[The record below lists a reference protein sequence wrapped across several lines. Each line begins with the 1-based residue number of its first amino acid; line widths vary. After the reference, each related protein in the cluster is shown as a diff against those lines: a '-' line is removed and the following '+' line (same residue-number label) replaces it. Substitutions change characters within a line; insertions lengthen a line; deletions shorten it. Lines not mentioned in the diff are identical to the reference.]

1 MGACFLLKV
10 LPGGIPLAYC
20 PSVELLGTYSFKDIK
35 KNNGTDNKKL
45 LNERMKSVQMDD
57 PGCILFTSGTTGL
70 PKGAVLTHFQM
81 LNQGIMSCKVLG
93 FFEKKP
99 IICVQVPLF
108 HIFGLSGG
116 TLLTLLC
123 NGTAVYPSGHFHA
136 PSSLK
141 SIEEERCTMVYGTP
155 TMFVDM
161 LIHISKGNYDLNS
174 WKEVIVGAAPVHEN
188 LINVLRDKCKV
199 KIYNVYGSTEISGM
213 VSIDS
218 KMKFPSAG
226 RIFEYTEI
234 KIVDTDGRIVPI
246 NTKGEILCRSPFVCS
261 GYWDEKEKTAETF
274 DNARWYHTG
283 TLIIVIV
290 GAAPVHENLI
300 NVLRD
305 KCKVKIYN
313 VYGSTEISGMVS
325 IDSKMKF
332 PSAGRIFEY
341 TEIKIV
347 DTDGRIVPINT
358 KGEILC
364 RSPFVCSG
372 YWDEKEKTAET
383 FDNARWY
390 HTGDVGVL
398 DENGCV
404 IITGRIKDMVIRGG
418 ENIYPQEI
426 ENFLLSHPA
435 ISEVYVIGVP
445 DSRLGE
451 ELCACIQLKQG
462 HKLTGEDVKEFC
474 KEKTTG
480 GEYFQKSQLPVVCK
494 VQTQLTID
502 RDFNEIIMI
511 ENQLSKSLLDVGVLD
526 ENGCLIITGRI
537 KDMVIRGGENIYPQE
552 IENFLLSHP
561 AISEVYVIGVPD
573 SRLGE
578 ELCACIQL
586 KQGHKLTGEDVKE
599 FCKEKISYFKI
610 PRYVLFFEEY
620 PKTESG
626 KIQKYILQKECIK
639 ILKL

>member
-1 MGACFLLKV
+1 MVTQYAAHKAGLLVVCVNPAYRAAELEYTLQKMQCKV
-10 LPGGIPLAYC
+10 LVAGESFKNQSYYDILCELIPEIPNCKSGNIQSQKFKDLKHIIKI
-20 PSVELLGTYSFKDIK
+20 SDKSFSGTYSFKDIK
-35 KNNGTDNKKL
+35 KNDGTDNKKL
-45 LNERMKSVQMDD
+45 LNERMKTVQMDD

-81 LNQGIMSCKVLG
+81 LNQGIISCKLLG

-161 LIHISKGNYDLNS
+161 LVHISKGNYDLSS
-174 WKEVIVGAAPVHEN
+174 WKEVTIGAAPVHEN
-188 LINVLRDKCKV
+188 LINALRDKCRV
-199 KIYNVYGSTEISGM
+199 KIYNVYGSTEITGM
-213 VSIDS
+213 VSMDN

-226 RIFEYTEI
+226 R
-234 KIVDTDGRIVPI
+234 
-246 NTKGEILCRSPFVCS
+246 L
-261 GYWDEKEKTAETF
+261 
-274 DNARWYHTG
+274 
-283 TLIIVIV
+283 
-290 GAAPVHENLI
+290 
-300 NVLRD
+300 
-305 KCKVKIYN
+305 
-313 VYGSTEISGMVS
+313 
-325 IDSKMKF
+325 
-332 PSAGRIFEY
+332 FEY

-398 DENGCV
+398 DENGCI

-435 ISEVYVIGVP
+435 ISEIYVVGVP

-462 HKLTGEDVKEFC
+462 HKLS
-474 KEKTTG
+474 EK
-480 GEYFQKSQLPVVCK
+480 
-494 VQTQLTID
+494 
-502 RDFNEIIMI
+502 
-511 ENQLSKSLLDVGVLD
+511 
-526 ENGCLIITGRI
+526 
-537 KDMVIRGGENIYPQE
+537 
-552 IENFLLSHP
+552 
-561 AISEVYVIGVPD
+561 
-573 SRLGE
+573 
-578 ELCACIQL
+578 
-586 KQGHKLTGEDVKE
+586 DVKE

-610 PRYVLFFEEY
+610 PRYVLFFEDY

-626 KIQKYILQKECIK
+626 KIQKYILQKKCIN
-639 ILKL
+639 ILNL